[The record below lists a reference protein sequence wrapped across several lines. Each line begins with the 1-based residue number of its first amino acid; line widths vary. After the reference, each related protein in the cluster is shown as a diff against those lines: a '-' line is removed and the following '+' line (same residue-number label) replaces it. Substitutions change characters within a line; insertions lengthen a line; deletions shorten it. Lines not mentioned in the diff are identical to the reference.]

1 MYQNC
6 EALILRQS
14 RYSETSLIVRLFTRE
29 YGRIDALAKGAR
41 RERSPLRG
49 HFDLF
54 SREEVTLFMRPR
66 AGLDLVAGA
75 ALLAEHTP
83 LRNYP
88 QAFSAA
94 GVIADL
100 LGGGC
105 LPHDPHPGAYDSA
118 ARALAAISGGDRN
131 NAALMRG
138 VLGILEDLGFMPRI
152 DGCVFCA
159 CRTPAE
165 GFFRLSGSQGGLL
178 CGECIARRGLRGHM
192 ARGAVLRPADLAAL
206 RFLARP
212 GSGAV
217 VVPEEG
223 RVLLAALADYAR
235 AVLEKPLRS
244 FDVYF
249 SLCDTACGTGAKAG
263 VGAA

>member
-6 EALILRQS
+6 EALVLRQS

-49 HFDLF
+49 PFDLF
-54 SREEVTLFMRPR
+54 SREEVTLFLRPR
-66 AGLDLVAGA
+66 AGLDLAAGA

-83 LRNYP
+83 LRNSP
-88 QAFSAA
+88 QGYAAA
-94 GVIADL
+94 GIIADL

-105 LPHDPHPGAYDSA
+105 LPHDPHPVAYDSA
-118 ARALAAISGGDRN
+118 ARAFAAISGGDRN

-138 VLGILEDLGFMPRI
+138 ILGILGDLGFMPRI
-152 DGCVFCA
+152 DGCVFCTCHA
-159 CRTPAE
+159 PAE
-165 GFFRLSGSQGGLL
+165 GLFRLSGSQGGLL
-178 CGECIARRGLRGHM
+178 CGECLARRGLRGHT
-192 ARGAVLRPADLAAL
+192 ARGIALRPADLAAL

-212 GSGAV
+212 GGGAV
-217 VVPEEG
+217 AVPEEG
-223 RVLLAALADYAR
+223 RGLLAALADYAR
-235 AVLEKPLRS
+235 TVLEKPLRS

-249 SLCDTACGTGAKAG
+249 SLCAAACGTEAG
-263 VGAA
+263 MGAA